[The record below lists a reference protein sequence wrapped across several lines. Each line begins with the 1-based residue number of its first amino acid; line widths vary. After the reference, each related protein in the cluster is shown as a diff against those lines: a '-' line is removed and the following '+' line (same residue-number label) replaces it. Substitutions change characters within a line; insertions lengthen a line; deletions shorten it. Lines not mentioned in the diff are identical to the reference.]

1 MTDPTELAEG
11 LGVPHTI
18 EINAIW
24 GLNSTTGTPP
34 ASYFTTN
41 ANIIPVI
48 QGYWTSFIRT
58 LDPNTLRADGTP
70 MWIQFDGIHRI
81 LFETN
86 NTRIEQIPD
95 DQASRCDF
103 LRSIAVSLQQ

>member
-1 MTDPTELAEG
+1 MTDPTELEEG

-70 MWIQFDGIHRI
+70 MWKKYDNVHRI

-86 NTRIEQIPD
+86 NTRVEGIPRT
-95 DQASRCDF
+95 QRQRCNF
-103 LRSIAVSLQQ
+103 LAGIAPSQQQ